1 MWNEVKMLPKQY
13 HGFAM
18 YVMYVYFAIVQ
29 IGLKGNLTEFFRFI
43 DKETEENRGKDI
55 RIIVG

>member
-1 MWNEVKMLPKQY
+1 MSPKQY
-13 HGFAM
+13 YGFAI
-18 YVMYVYFAIVQ
+18 YVMYACFATVQ

-55 RIIVG
+55 RIIVA

>member
-1 MWNEVKMLPKQY
+1 MLPKQY

-43 DKETEENRGKDI
+43 DKETGENRGKDI